1 MSWME
6 KLYQTYEQAVL
17 LDEPPPS
24 DDDKKKYSPL
34 VPISHTQQNAH
45 INITIDG
52 AGRFIKAVVL
62 KEKTQVVLPATEKS
76 AGRTSGEE
84 PHPLADKLQYV
95 AEDYETYGGKKK
107 PYFNSYHELLQK
119 WCASEYAHPK
129 VKVVLQ
135 YIEKG
140 TVIQDLINEKI
151 VHVDAENELLIRWAD
166 DSNPP
171 QLFKILPK
179 KKDDKKPKEKPFQ
192 DQGDALVCWSV
203 ELAGDPVIDTWKD
216 NTIQQSWI
224 DYDSSTNTEQG
235 LCYVTGKQQVLA
247 SNHPKKIRHSG
258 DGAKLI
264 SANDSGGYTYRGKF
278 LDDKQANGV
287 GFTVTQK
294 AHNVLS
300 WLIQRQGFK
309 NGDQVYVSWA
319 VSGKDIP
326 EPLADIT
333 EQFEEEANLDEVEES
348 QETTETQTAL
358 DYTTDL
364 GEAYA
369 KKLRKYMASYAAKLE
384 PNEQIIIMGLDSAT
398 PGRMGI
404 LYYREMF
411 SYEFLARLENWHKEF
426 AWYQRHTQEIPNDTG
441 KKPKTKVIYPIS
453 SPIPRDIAKAAYGEK
468 VSDDLKKKVIE
479 RLIPCIVDGFPLPFD
494 LVQSCVR
501 KATNRVAYP
510 NDEQW
515 LWEKNLGITC
525 ALYRGYAHRELGCTK
540 ALSSYPCT
548 LHKDGDF
555 YHQYPDSNL
564 RRTYA
569 MALEEDYHSRAY
581 LYGRLLAVAERIE
594 DIALSVASENRS
606 TNAARL
612 MQRFADRP
620 AQTWL
625 IIYKALDPYMQRL
638 QVSRTAFLNNQR
650 EELETIMAAFTIE
663 DFNNNAP
670 LSGEFLLGYYCQRQ
684 KMKDESADNKKRFA
698 EKKDPESKDTE
709 AKPQEGDIE

>member
-6 KLYQTYEQAVL
+6 KLYQTYEAAVL

-45 INITIDG
+45 INITLDG
-52 AGRFIKAVVL
+52 AGNFIKAVVL
-62 KEKTQVVLPATEKS
+62 EKSQVILPATEKS

-95 AEDYETYGGKKK
+95 AQDYGNYGGKKK
-107 PYFNSYHELLQK
+107 PYFNSYHDLLK
-119 WCASEYAHPK
+119 NWCDSKYAHPK
-129 VKVVLQ
+129 VQAVLK

-140 TVIQDLINEKI
+140 TVIKDLVAANIAY
-151 VHVDAENELLIRWAD
+151 VDADNVLLTQWHSDNGEA
-166 DSNPP
+166 PA
-171 QLFKILPK
+171 LFKQLPK
-179 KKDDKKPKEKPFQ
+179 DKGVL
-192 DQGDALVCWSV
+192 DQGSALVCWSV
-203 ELAGDPVIDTWKD
+203 ELANDPALDTWKD
-216 NTIQQSWI
+216 NSIQQSWI

-235 LCYVTGKQQVLA
+235 LCYITGTQQVLA
-247 SNHPKKIRHSG
+247 SNHPKKIRHPG

-278 LDDKQANGV
+278 LDDKQANGI

-294 AHNVLS
+294 AHNALS
-300 WLIQRQGFK
+300 WLIQKQGYK

-326 EPLADIT
+326 EPLADLT
-333 EQFEEEANLDEVEES
+333 EQFDEEADFSEVEES
-348 QETTETQTAL
+348 QERTETAL
-358 DYTTDL
+358 DYSTDL
-364 GEAYA
+364 GAAYA
-369 KKLRKYMASYAAKLE
+369 LKLKKYIAGYAAKLDE
-384 PNEQIIIMGLDSAT
+384 TDQIIIMGLDSAT

-404 LYYREMF
+404 LYYRELL
-411 SYEFLARLENWHKEF
+411 SHDFLKRLKNWHSEF

-453 SPIPRDIAKAAYGEK
+453 SPIPRDIAKAAYGEN
-468 VSDDLKKKVIE
+468 VTDNLKKKVIE
-479 RLIPCIVDGFPLPFD
+479 RLMPCIVDGYPFPFD

-501 KATNRVAYP
+501 KATNRVAYA

-525 ALYRGYAHRELGCTK
+525 ALFKGYWAR
-540 ALSSYPCT
+540 YPT
-548 LHKDGDF
+548 HEKRRF
-555 YHQYPDSNL
+555 Y
-564 RRTYA
+564 T
-569 MALEEDYHSRAY
+569 MALDRNYHARDY

-594 DIALSVASENRS
+594 EIALSAAEENRS

-612 MQRFADRP
+612 MQRFADHP
-620 AQTWL
+620 AKTWL
-625 IIYKALDPYMQRL
+625 LIYKALDPYMQRL
-638 QVSRTAFLNNQR
+638 QVSRTSFLNNQR
-650 EELETIMAAFTIE
+650 EELETIISAFSID

-684 KMKDESADNKKRFA
+684 WMREESAKNAANYKAKQNKSETKDENSI
-698 EKKDPESKDTE
+698 T
-709 AKPQEGDIE
+709 GDK

>member
-24 DDDKKKYSPL
+24 DNDKKKYSPL
-34 VPISHTQQNAH
+34 VPISHTRQNAH
-45 INITIDG
+45 INITLDG
-52 AGRFIKAVVL
+52 AGNFIKAIVL
-62 KEKTQVVLPATEKS
+62 KEKTQVVLPSTEKS

-95 AEDYETYGGKKK
+95 AKDYETYGGKKK
-107 PYFNSYHELLQK
+107 PYFNSYHKLLQN
-119 WCASEYAHPK
+119 WCDSEYAHPK
-129 VKVVLQ
+129 VKAVLR
-135 YIEKG
+135 YIETG
-140 TVIQDLINEKI
+140 TVIQDLVAAKI
-151 VHVDAENELLIRWAD
+151 VYMDADNVLLTQWNNDNGEA
-166 DSNPP
+166 PA
-171 QLFKILPK
+171 LFKLLPK
-179 KKDDKKPKEKPFQ
+179 DKGVL
-192 DQGDALVCWSV
+192 DQGSALVCWSV
-203 ELAGDPVIDTWKD
+203 ELPGDPVMDTWKD

-224 DYDSSTNTEQG
+224 DYDSSTNTEEG
-235 LCYVTGKQQVLA
+235 LCYITGKQQVLA

-294 AHNVLS
+294 AHNALS
-300 WLIQRQGFK
+300 WLIQKQGFK

-326 EPLADIT
+326 EPLADIA
-333 EQFEEEANLDEVEES
+333 EQFDEEANLDEVELS
-348 QETTETQTAL
+348 QEANETHAAL
-358 DYTTDL
+358 DYGADL

-369 KKLRKYMASYAAKLE
+369 KKLRKYMAGYAAKLDVTD
-384 PNEQIIIMGLDSAT
+384 QIIIMGLDSAT

-404 LYYREMF
+404 LYYREM
-411 SYEFLARLENWHKEF
+411 SSAEFLERLKNWHTEF

-441 KKPKTKVIYPIS
+441 KKPKTKVIYPIG
-453 SPIPRDIAKAAYGEK
+453 SPVPRDIAKAAYGEN

-479 RLIPCIVDGFPLPFD
+479 RLIPCIVDSYPLPFD

-501 KATNRVAYP
+501 KASNRVAYA

-525 ALYRGYAHRELGCTK
+525 ALYKGYYARHSTPQE
-540 ALSSYPCT
+540 
-548 LHKDGDF
+548 
-555 YHQYPDSNL
+555 
-564 RRTYA
+564 RRDYK
-569 MALEEDYHSRAY
+569 MALDENYHARDY

-594 DIALSVASENRS
+594 EAALGISGEKRS
-606 TNAARL
+606 TTAARL

-620 AQTWL
+620 FETWRTIEL
-625 IIYKALDPYMQRL
+625 ALQPYMQRL
-638 QVSRTAFLNNQR
+638 QAASGWQPGFLNNR
-650 EELETIMAAFTIE
+650 LKEIDSIMSAFDPNEFKRQGALT
-663 DFNNNAP
+663 
-670 LSGEFLLGYYCQRQ
+670 GEFLIGYHCQRQ
-684 KMKDESADNKKRFA
+684 KHKTKTA
-698 EKKDPESKDTE
+698 EDTS
-709 AKPQEGDIE
+709 PQGDIE